1 MVTSPSSSFP
11 LIFPTPEC
19 VSVEF
24 NPKKT
29 QAFVSALISFKECGA
44 VLKNDLLSFIS
55 VPVLASSNHVLLATD
70 QRKRTS
76 F

>member
-1 MVTSPSSSFP
+1 MSGEGVLWHAAGGHLLQLLISP
-11 LIFPTPEC
+11 IFRTPKC

-44 VLKNDLLSFIS
+44 V
-55 VPVLASSNHVLLATD
+55 
-70 QRKRTS
+70 
-76 F
+76 